1 MNNLA
6 LSESTALNSI
16 VYKLEG
22 FDPEGGNVTF
32 GIVGSENF
40 DVNPTSGEVKLIKE
54 LDREVREDIQIFS
67 LFNQP
72 LTFYILYF
80 YLFSPLSFIIIV
92 MIMCGYGMK

>member
-22 FDPEGGNVTF
+22 YDPEGGNITF

-40 DVNPTSGEVKLIKE
+40 DVNPTTGEVKLIKE
-54 LDREVREDIQIFS
+54 LDREVREIFKY
-67 LFNQP
+67 FHC
-72 LTFYILYF
+72 LTNL
-80 YLFSPLSFIIIV
+80 
-92 MIMCGYGMK
+92 